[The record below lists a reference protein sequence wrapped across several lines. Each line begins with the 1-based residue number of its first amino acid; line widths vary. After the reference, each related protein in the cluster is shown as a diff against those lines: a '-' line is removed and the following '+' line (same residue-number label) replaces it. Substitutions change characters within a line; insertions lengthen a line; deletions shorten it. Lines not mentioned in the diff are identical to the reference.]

1 MPKVTLR
8 PFGRFRS
15 LTGAAEFAVELEEGG
30 TVRDLLATVSHGLD
44 GDLKESLLD
53 PSTGRPK
60 PWVVIFVN
68 EENIAHLKGL
78 ETELRDG
85 DEVTILQD
93 IAGG

>member
-1 MPKVTLR
+1 MPRVVIR

-15 LTGAAEFAVELEEGG
+15 VAGREELAVELKEGG
-30 TVRDLLATVSHGLD
+30 TVSDLLATVSRGLD
-44 GDLKESLLD
+44 GDLRESLLD
-53 PSTGRPK
+53 PETSRPK

-78 ETELRDG
+78 ETELREG